1 MFKDKLYKQQPIAA
15 RILENGIK
23 NNRYA
28 HAYLFTGDAGQI
40 KLDSAI
46 FFAQSLLCEVSE
58 HEFACETCST
68 CLRVK
73 ENNYSDFIF
82 IDGSKTSIKK
92 QDILKIQENFNK
104 TALEKKGKKVYI
116 LNQVENATVDALN
129 SLLKFL
135 EEPSD
140 DVVAILIVDQ
150 MDRLL
155 PTIISRCQ
163 RVPFQRISVK
173 QLVEDNLE
181 HHLDGYL
188 LAHLFRTQEEIDE
201 MLEDEHYQKVRI
213 CALEFLERFAK
224 NQNDALFN
232 LMFDLNQDKSFD
244 KVQFH
249 LLMDVFITF
258 FKDCIEGSDCDSEQY
273 QQLLKLYDIRKSS
286 FYLRNC
292 VTCKDLWNRSVN
304 LNLLMDQWCYRMKEL
319 R

>member
-1 MFKDKLYKQQPIAA
+1 MFKDKLLRQQHIAA
-15 RILENGIK
+15 TILENGIK
-23 NNRYA
+23 NNHYA
-28 HAYLFTGDAGQI
+28 HAYLFSGDAGQI
-40 KLDSAI
+40 KLDTAI
-46 FFAQSLLCEVSE
+46 FFAQSLLCETSQ

-73 ENNYSDFIF
+73 ENNYSDFIL

-116 LNQVENATVDALN
+116 LNQVENATIDALN

-150 MDRLL
+150 IDRLL

-201 MLEDEHYQKVRI
+201 MLEDERYQKVRI
-213 CALEFLERFAK
+213 CALDFLAMFV
-224 NQNDALFN
+224 NDQNYALFN
-232 LMFDLNQDKSFD
+232 LLFELNQDKSFD

-249 LLMDVFITF
+249 MLMDILITF
-258 FKDCIEGSDCDSEQY
+258 FKDCIGGSDCDSEQY
-273 QQLLKLYDIRKSS
+273 QQLLKQYDIRKSS
-286 FYLRNC
+286 VYLRIC
-292 VTCKDLWNRSVN
+292 ITCKDLWNRSAN